1 MTNTSSENAA
11 LIHNLEIL
19 QREIAIEG
27 ELQLASIARVFAHH
41 IPLYIEKLRKL
52 EELENGKSNTG
63 ASKEADRIPL
73 HIRQSGHQA
82 MLMRTIPD

>member
-1 MTNTSSENAA
+1 MTNTSIENAT

-41 IPLYIEKLRKL
+41 IPLYIEKLRRL
-52 EELENGKSNTG
+52 EILENEHK
-63 ASKEADRIPL
+63 ADRPTRAYAL
-73 HIRQSGHQA
+73 Q
-82 MLMRTIPD
+82 PWD